1 MYYPNENRVELLDEA
16 LPEDPI
22 TTVLEALDKRPL
34 TNNQLPLRENT
45 CFPLVVDRVPL
56 ERLSVQEGLMLLDGN
71 REIGRLV
78 NHRQKQQWS
87 GQGPVAL
94 STLIADCRPQDK
106 VALIHSGDGQVYRL
120 MLIIPLASADR
131 SSTNYPKKSSL
142 KKPKKP
148 VAVRNQEPEPPT
160 PALSAR
166 LPLETLLSLESW
178 ASAVS
183 KSACE
188 AAIDSQIDKFATELL
203 DRFSEIVDSAFQ
215 SHMRSQATLQE
226 ELERKNQTIESL
238 KVRTKH
244 LEHSLKVTYDEAL
257 SDMSDNLSSAS
268 LILRA
273 YSVPTVEPGTK
284 LRELLQPLNRDGM
297 LVDEQIETF
306 IADINRMHDDL
317 VNLARIFVDQK
328 LMIPRKGDKDE

>member
-1 MYYPNENRVELLDEA
+1 MTNSLPERNGLQVNTRLVIALVNLPESCSEQSIVYYPNENRVELLDEA

-120 MLIIPLASADR
+120 
-131 SSTNYPKKSSL
+131 
-142 KKPKKP
+142 
-148 VAVRNQEPEPPT
+148 
-160 PALSAR
+160 
-166 LPLETLLSLESW
+166 
-178 ASAVS
+178 
-183 KSACE
+183 
-188 AAIDSQIDKFATELL
+188 
-203 DRFSEIVDSAFQ
+203 
-215 SHMRSQATLQE
+215 
-226 ELERKNQTIESL
+226 
-238 KVRTKH
+238 
-244 LEHSLKVTYDEAL
+244 
-257 SDMSDNLSSAS
+257 S
-268 LILRA
+268 LIH
-273 YSVPTVEPGTK
+273 
-284 LRELLQPLNRDGM
+284 
-297 LVDEQIETF
+297 I
-306 IADINRMHDDL
+306 
-317 VNLARIFVDQK
+317 
-328 LMIPRKGDKDE
+328 